1 MYNSFPEETL
11 QSECLKIVRDILGER
26 YVSIFIKDFRLL
38 ESDVDKT
45 SHIDCIISFSNG
57 WKSTP
62 ISGSGYGMVDALFNS
77 MMGTFT
83 KDFSSLSQVQFDDFA
98 MRIKFNNT
106 PRKSSAP
113 AEIKISLTNERNQKI
128 YFSAE
133 AHSMVMASVSAIC
146 KAFEY
151 LVNAERAV
159 VCLRGDIEDAS
170 VRNRKD
176 LSDRY
181 INQMATLVRIVS
193 YERVVKKNT

>member
-1 MYNSFPEETL
+1 MSKDCPGYFRG
-11 QSECLKIVRDILGER
+11 KICKYFHQRFQTIRER
-26 YVSIFIKDFRLL
+26 CGQNFSHRLYYFIFKWL
-38 ESDVDKT
+38 EKYADKR
-45 SHIDCIISFSNG
+45 
-57 WKSTP
+57 
-62 ISGSGYGMVDALFNS
+62 SGYGMVDALFNS

-98 MRIKFNNT
+98 MRVKFNNT

-113 AEIKISLTNERNQKI
+113 VEIKISLTNERNQKI

-170 VRNRKD
+170 IRNRKD
-176 LSDRY
+176 LSDLY